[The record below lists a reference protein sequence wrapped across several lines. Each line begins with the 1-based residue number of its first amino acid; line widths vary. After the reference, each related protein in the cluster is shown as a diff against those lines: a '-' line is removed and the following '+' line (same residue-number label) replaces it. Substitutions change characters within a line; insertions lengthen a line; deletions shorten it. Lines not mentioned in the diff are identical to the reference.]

1 MICAIVLAAGRSRR
15 MGTQKLLLPIAGK
28 PIITRVV
35 DELQQSSVAATLVVT
50 GTDGQKIQAALSG
63 RKVSFINNPD
73 ADGDMLSSIRC
84 GSRALPSGCV
94 ASLIVLGDQPNL
106 TSELVTKLIAGL
118 KENGRGIIL
127 PTHQGHRG
135 HPVLM
140 SAKLCEKLV
149 SRHYAAGLR
158 EFLDSHPEDV
168 FAVEIPDGSTL
179 QDMDT
184 PEDYQRH
191 LNAQVGR

>member
-28 PIITRVV
+28 PIIARVV
-35 DELQQSSVAATLVVT
+35 DELRQSSVTATLVVT
-50 GTDGQKIQAALSG
+50 GADGKEIQQALSG
-63 RKVSFINNPD
+63 RDVSFINNPA

-84 GSRALPSGCV
+84 GLRALPSGYK
-94 ASLIVLGDQPNL
+94 AALIALGDQPNL
-106 TSELVTKLIAGL
+106 TSELVAKLIAGFI
-118 KENGRGIIL
+118 ESGRGIIL
-127 PTHQGHRG
+127 PTHQDHRG

-140 SAKLCEKLV
+140 TRKLCEKLT
-149 SRHYAAGLR
+149 SHHYDAGLR
-158 EFLDSHPEDV
+158 EFLDTHPGEV
-168 FAVEIPDGSTL
+168 FRVEISDNAAL

-191 LNAQVGR
+191 LSYSRP